1 MRRNTVVPR
10 ATLGR
15 LPQYLRYLRRIL
27 PESRTVSATMISKA
41 LGYGE
46 VQVRKDLSVVSGAG
60 KPKIGYV
67 TEELIESI
75 DRYLIGGDISRAV
88 IVGAGKLGGA
98 LLDYEGFAD
107 FGIDIISA
115 FDADP
120 ARCGVSARGKT
131 IRPVDDLF
139 SFCRAQR
146 IRIGVIA
153 VPEAVAQSVCDLLVA
168 AGVRAIWSFAP
179 GHLTVPD
186 GILLTEENLAL
197 SLAHLHVLSGNR
209 ET

>member
-1 MRRNTVVPR
+1 MNRNAVVPR

-15 LPQYLRYLRRIL
+15 LPQYLRYLRRVL
-27 PESRTVSATMISKA
+27 PECRTVSATMISRA

-67 TEELIESI
+67 TEELIDSI
-75 DRYLIGGDISRAV
+75 DRYLTGGEISRAV

-98 LLDYEGFAD
+98 LLDYDGFAD
-107 FGIDIISA
+107 FGIDIVAA

-120 ARCGVSARGKT
+120 ARCGFSSRGKS
-131 IRPVDDLF
+131 IRPMDDLF
-139 SFCRAQR
+139 AFCRAEQ
-146 IRIGVIA
+146 ICIGVIT
-153 VPEAVAQSVCDLLVA
+153 VPESMAQSVCDLLVA

-179 GHLTVPD
+179 VHLTVPE
-186 GILLTEENLAL
+186 GVLLTEENLAL
-197 SLAHLHVLSGNR
+197 SLAHLHVLSGNL
-209 ET
+209 EA